1 MRVTT
6 RNIPGKPLKT
16 GRVSNNCSTGQ
27 VAVPNPPVNI
37 SMMSTGN
44 NHPSTPPSAP
54 PLAATPP
61 SSSSTTPVEVRPLLP
76 HPTSA
81 LSANYHSLTTK
92 SAQSPASL
100 RLRRE
105 MTQPSMNRIELLSS
119 SENILDKNLISDIL
133 PFPYRS
139 GLKVTSSQAPLDIRS
154 RAPKINPNRL
164 SADYFP
170 TRQVSRSKVNDSLP
184 SPKGK
189 HERDEPSFPSS
200 FGKFVAILTKS
211 VVVVCP

>member
-1 MRVTT
+1 MT
-6 RNIPGKPLKT
+6 
-16 GRVSNNCSTGQ
+16 
-27 VAVPNPPVNI
+27 
-37 SMMSTGN
+37 STGN
-44 NHPSTPPSAP
+44 NQPSTPPSAAL
-54 PLAATPP
+54 LAATPP

-81 LSANYHSLTTK
+81 LSANYHSLTMK
-92 SAQSPASL
+92 SAQSPVSL

-105 MTQPSMNRIELLSS
+105 MTQPSMNRMELFSS
-119 SENILDKNLISDIL
+119 SENMLDKNLISDIL

-139 GLKVTSSQAPLDIRS
+139 SLKVTSSQAPLDIRS
-154 RAPKINPNRL
+154 RAPRVNPNRL

-189 HERDEPSFPSS
+189 HERDERSFPSS
-200 FGKFVAILTKS
+200 LGEVRCDTDQVRCCCCLSIKI
-211 VVVVCP
+211 